1 MSWFWT
7 WANQHNKTIQVWHY
21 DSHVVLNKLRWIST
35 AHVDGLLFGTRIH
48 VLQSRTS
55 ATVYKYYYCTNQL
68 KITKVVVLY
77 CYSNY
82 FNNIYGQLYVRF
94 TNIEKINNSS
104 FISAGTHD
112 TRTHTKASWPLKILP
127 LNLNSL
133 KINILL

>member
-35 AHVDGLLFGTRIH
+35 AHVDGIMFGTRIH

-94 TNIEKINNSS
+94 TNIEKINKVYRGGMSH
-104 FISAGTHD
+104 F
-112 TRTHTKASWPLKILP
+112 LP
-127 LNLNSL
+127 FSCPIEKN
-133 KINILL
+133 INILKMFWYGC